1 MKVMRLLVTR
11 ASYRLSWQLSQTLSL
26 AAMVLLLAVM
36 AGAQQGSAEK
46 NSAEKQPATAQQAR
60 SVSEPTQDLQTPA
73 AQLADAANDAAG
85 REPNKS
91 EDENAQFKHSAMV
104 KRMAKWLHITVDQTY
119 WLSVVLNFVL
129 VIVLVWFLLTTGVL
143 LPWPDGVRGWLRDR
157 TSAIQKGMEEA
168 RRASEDANR
177 RLREIEDKL
186 ARLDAEIAQLQAT
199 ASAQADEEA
208 ARLKAA
214 AEQEQRRIIQ
224 NAEQEIGAAAN
235 AARRDL
241 KAYSAELAVSLA
253 EKRIKVDQAT
263 DQELVRDFVDQ
274 LGRNGSR

>member
-1 MKVMRLLVTR
+1 MKAMRSLVTR
-11 ASYRLSWQLSQTLSL
+11 ASYQLLSQMLAL

-36 AGAQQGSAEK
+36 AGAQQGS
-46 NSAEKQPATAQQAR
+46 NEKQSTGAGSQQTQ
-60 SVSEPTQDLQTPA
+60 SGSEQTPNTQTPA

-85 REPNKS
+85 REPDKS
-91 EDENAQFKHSAMV
+91 EDKNAQFKQSPSV
-104 KRMAKWLHITVDQTY
+104 KWVARHLKITTDQAY
-119 WLSVVLNFVL
+119 WLCVVLNFV
-129 VIVLVWFLLTTGVL
+129 IVAALIGYGMKKW
-143 LPWPDGVRGWLRDR
+143 LPTMFRQR
-157 TSAIQKGMEEA
+157 TQAIQKGMEEA

-177 RLREIEDKL
+177 RLSEIEDKL
-186 ARLDAEIAQLQAT
+186 GRLDAEIAQLQAT

-263 DQELVRDFVDQ
+263 DQELVRDFVHQ

>member
-1 MKVMRLLVTR
+1 MNAMKSVVSLGAVVL
-11 ASYRLSWQLSQTLSL
+11 L
-26 AAMVLLLAVM
+26 AAAM
-36 AGAQQGSAEK
+36 AAAQQGS
-46 NSAEKQPATAQQAR
+46 NEKQPAGAGSKQTSSSSGQTQA
-60 SVSEPTQDLQTPA
+60 SQTPA

-91 EDENAQFKHSAMV
+91 EDENAQFKQSFSV
-104 KRMAKWLHITVDQTY
+104 KLIAKWLGITVEQAY
-119 WLSVVLNFVL
+119 WLSVFINFAIVAGL
-129 VIVLVWFLLTTGVL
+129 VGFGLKKA
-143 LPWPDGVRGWLRDR
+143 LPKMFRER
-157 TSAIQKGMEEA
+157 TAAIQKGMEEA

-186 ARLDAEIAQLQAT
+186 GRLNSEIVQLEAT

-208 ARLKAA
+208 GRLKAA
-214 AEQEQRRIIQ
+214 AEEERQRIIQ
-224 NAEQEIGAAAN
+224 TAEQEIAAAVN

-253 EKRIKVDQAT
+253 EKRIKVDAAT
-263 DQELVRDFVDQ
+263 DQELVRDFADQ